1 MYFKHWIFSSRYFS
15 VFTVIFDQFNAS
27 LLNKCINFFQ
37 NNNKNTLTSRNSTV
51 VYRLHKY
58 LKVITLK
65 VYILVILIY
74 IFIPQYFN

>member
-1 MYFKHWIFSSRYFS
+1 MYFKMNFQQPLLY
-15 VFTVIFDQFNAS
+15 AS
-27 LLNKCINFFQ
+27 LLNKCIHFFQ
-37 NNNKNTLTSRNSTV
+37 NNNKYTLTSRNSTV